1 MSHHFGAAHLEVLG
15 AEARLG
21 LTATVLP
28 DILHHDRGRPA
39 VHPNGGSR
47 S

>member
-21 LTATVLP
+21 LT